1 MTTALIPT
9 FPLSYRLR
17 LALEV
22 SDMTADELAG
32 ALRVHR
38 NTVYNYL
45 NGATTPKHPTLMAVA
60 SITGVDL
67 AWLEGDDDSAVTG
80 TPTHR
85 YRPYVTHTASV
96 SGTHHAVSHLARG
109 PAVRDERPVK
119 AA

>member
-1 MTTALIPT
+1 MDVAGLDNSGLADALGI
-9 FPLSYRLR
+9 
-17 LALEV
+17 
-22 SDMTADELAG
+22 
-32 ALRVHR
+32 HR
-38 NTVYNYL
+38 HTVGNYL
-45 NGATTPKHPTLMAVA
+45 NGHTSPKRSDLIAIAQV
-60 SITGVDL
+60 TGVDL
-67 AWLEGDDDSAVTG
+67 AWLEGDDGRAVTG

>member
-1 MTTALIPT
+1 MSNAIIPT
-9 FPLSYRLR
+9 FPTGYRLR

-22 SDMTADELAG
+22 SGTSEQELADY
-32 ALRVHR
+32 LQVHV
-38 NTVYNYL
+38 NTVHNY
-45 NGATTPKHPTLMAVA
+45 MAGRTRVRRPA
-60 SITGVDL
+60 LIAAAQVTGVDL
-67 AWLEGDDDSAVTG
+67 AWLEGDDSAVTG